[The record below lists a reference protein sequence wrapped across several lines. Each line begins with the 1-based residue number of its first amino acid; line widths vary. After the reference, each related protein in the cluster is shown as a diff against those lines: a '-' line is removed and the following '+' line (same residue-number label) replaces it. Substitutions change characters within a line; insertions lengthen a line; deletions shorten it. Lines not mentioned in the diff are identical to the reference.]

1 MTAPGPPGVP
11 PESLWRGKP
20 VPPADAWPG
29 ARVFDRSPLCRQA
42 DFETPWFAWW
52 AESLGEGL
60 RYHRKLWEFV
70 FIAQALHER
79 GVLRM
84 GARGLGFG
92 VGQEPLPAYFAA
104 RGCRVTATDLDV
116 AAAAD
121 TGWIETAQHAAGV
134 APLQRPHLCP
144 PDVLTARVDFRP
156 ADMTAIPADLTG
168 FDFCWSACAL
178 EHLGSIA
185 AGLDFIEASLET
197 LRPGGVAVHTTE
209 FNLVSDEATVDFQGT
224 VLFRDRDLRA
234 LAERLT
240 ARGHRVAP
248 LDLTPGDAP
257 LDRYLDL
264 PPYRA
269 EPHLK
274 LALEG
279 FETTSVGVI
288 VTRGA

>member
-1 MTAPGPPGVP
+1 MTGLP
-11 PESLWRGKP
+11 PEELWRDRP
-20 VPPADAWPG
+20 VPPPDAWPA

-52 AESLGEGL
+52 TAGLGERL

-70 FIAQALHER
+70 FVAQALHER
-79 GVLRM
+79 GLLRM

-92 VGQEPLPAYFAA
+92 VGHEPLPAYFAA
-104 RGCRVTATDLDV
+104 RGCRVVATDLDPDE
-116 AAAAD
+116 AARI
-121 TGWIETAQHAAGV
+121 GWTDTAQHAADL
-134 APLQRPHLCP
+134 APLQRPDLCP
-144 PDVLTARVDFRP
+144 PDVLIDRVAFRA
-156 ADMTAIPADLTG
+156 ADMNAVPSDLTG

-185 AGLDFIEASLET
+185 AGLDFIEASLNA

-209 FNLVSDEATVDFQGT
+209 FNLTSDEDTVDHQGT
-224 VLFRDRDLRA
+224 VLFRARDLRA
-234 LAERLT
+234 LADRLT
-240 ARGHRVAP
+240 AAGHRVAP

-257 LDRYLDL
+257 LDRFLDL

-279 FETTSVGVI
+279 YETTSVGII
-288 VTRGA
+288 VTRAS

>member
-1 MTAPGPPGVP
+1 VTDALPA
-11 PESLWRGKP
+11 EELWRGKP
-20 VPPADAWPG
+20 VPPPDSWPG

-42 DFETPWFAWW
+42 DFETGWFAWW
-52 AESLGEGL
+52 AESLGERL
-60 RYHRKLWEFV
+60 RYHRKLWEFA

-79 GVLRM
+79 GLLRL

-92 VGQEPLPAYFAA
+92 VGQEPLPAWFAA
-104 RGCRVTATDLDV
+104 RGCRVTASDQDV
-116 AAAAD
+116 AAAEQA
-121 TGWIETAQHAAGV
+121 GWTRSDQHSAGLE
-134 APLQRPHLCP
+134 ALQRPHLCP
-144 PDVLTARVDFRP
+144 PETLFRSVVFRP
-156 ADMTAIPADLTG
+156 ADMTAIPPDLTG

-209 FNLVSDEATVDFQGT
+209 FNLTSDDDTVDHQGT
-224 VLFRDRDLRA
+224 VLFRARDLHA
-234 LAERLT
+234 LADRLT
-240 ARGHRVAP
+240 AAGHRVAP

-257 LDRYLDL
+257 LDRHLDL
-264 PPYRA
+264 PPYRP

-279 FETTSVGVI
+279 HETTSVGII
-288 VTRGA
+288 VTRGG